1 MQINIVSGNATLNV
15 VQNIGKIDNNITDK
29 ERTERHIRVL
39 KRHLENNDIDEET
52 RKEFAQELKEAENK
66 LKEIVK

>member
-15 VQNIGKIDNNITDK
+15 VQNIGRVNNNITDK
-29 ERTERHIRVL
+29 EKAERHIRVL
-39 KRHLENNDIDEET
+39 KRHLESNDVDDET
-52 RKEFAQELKEAENK
+52 RKEFYRELEEAENK